1 MTIAGPTQRRPTP
14 SLVFWLLTLST
25 TLRNSNRAITS
36 SRKKI
41 TFSPR
46 WVETQKPA
54 ICIQLP
60 SLIYSIAANRR
71 SHQPRAYLCVER
83 QREKRSERKR
93 CLPPLSGVQKTPFSP
108 AQRRKQAASAAS
120 AVPQPWQHAR
130 TCTRISSGSTKTM
143 KCGEAGSYIKHI
155 PAMYK
160 IRKAAASKAQ
170 SPFYQKQSFN

>member
-36 SRKKI
+36 SHKKKV

-54 ICIQLP
+54 IRIQLP

-71 SHQPRAYLCVER
+71 SHQPGAYLCVER

-108 AQRRKQAASAAS
+108 AQRRKQASSKRCKRRPPAMA
-120 AVPQPWQHAR
+120 AR
-130 TCTRISSGSTKTM
+130 THMHTHFLWLHENNEEWGGRLL
-143 KCGEAGSYIKHI
+143 
-155 PAMYK
+155 YK
-160 IRKAAASKAQ
+160 VHTG
-170 SPFYQKQSFN
+170 YV